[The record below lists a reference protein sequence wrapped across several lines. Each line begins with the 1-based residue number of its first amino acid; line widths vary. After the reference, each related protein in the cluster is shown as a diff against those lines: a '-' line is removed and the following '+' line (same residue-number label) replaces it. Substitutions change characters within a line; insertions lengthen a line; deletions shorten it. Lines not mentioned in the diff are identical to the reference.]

1 MKPADLRSPG
11 GAAETLVGMTCPG
24 NASPRPSQ
32 GGFRSGLGMGLSFSC
47 AGAPLAKNSGTI
59 AGGLRQA
66 RCSLDFGP
74 HSVGPDVGRPRKPP
88 RGSLRSM
95 DDSELVQRAHSGH
108 HQPRLLKPLAAPLG
122 PSALGLVPD
131 RASERVEE
139 IFTLLQRLAGARSH
153 GGRSLSVD
161 EGRYFPESGSVITLM
176 AIGGR
181 ARDRQTAAVEGNRRE
196 LGTFKTEVIML
207 QLTHKRASA
216 DGVSLPYVT
225 VGSDPAVLCL
235 RGWPRTN
242 ASFCRCSA
250 AARTAIG
257 SSR

>member
-1 MKPADLRSPG
+1 
-11 GAAETLVGMTCPG
+11 
-24 NASPRPSQ
+24 
-32 GGFRSGLGMGLSFSC
+32 
-47 AGAPLAKNSGTI
+47 GTI

-74 HSVGPDVGRPRKPP
+74 HSVGPDVGRKRQPP

-95 DDSELVQRAHSGH
+95 VDSELVQRAHSGH

-122 PSALGLVPD
+122 PSALALSPTGP
-131 RASERVEE
+131 RSEW

-196 LGTFKTEVIML
+196 LGTFKTEVIM
-207 QLTHKRASA
+207 
-216 DGVSLPYVT
+216 
-225 VGSDPAVLCL
+225 
-235 RGWPRTN
+235 
-242 ASFCRCSA
+242 
-250 AARTAIG
+250 
-257 SSR
+257 

>member
-1 MKPADLRSPG
+1 MRW
-11 GAAETLVGMTCPG
+11 GAARQEQRH
-24 NASPRPSQ
+24 NRPRPPPSAMLP
-32 GGFRSGLGMGLSFSC
+32 GFRSTLVDL
-47 AGAPLAKNSGTI
+47 
-59 AGGLRQA
+59 
-66 RCSLDFGP
+66 
-74 HSVGPDVGRPRKPP
+74 DVGRPRKPAK
-88 RGSLRSM
+88 RRSKWKRSSRSL
-95 DDSELVQRAHSGH
+95 
-108 HQPRLLKPLAAPLG
+108 K
-122 PSALGLVPD
+122 
-131 RASERVEE
+131 
-139 IFTLLQRLAGARSH
+139 RLAGARSH
-153 GGRSLSVD
+153 GGRSFSVD